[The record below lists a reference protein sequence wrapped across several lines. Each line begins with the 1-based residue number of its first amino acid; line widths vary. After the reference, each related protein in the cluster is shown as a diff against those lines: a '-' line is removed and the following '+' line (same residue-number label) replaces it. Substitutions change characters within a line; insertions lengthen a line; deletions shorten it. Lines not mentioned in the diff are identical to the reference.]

1 MDNSEIKKKLNSI
14 NWNFDFTIDYGE
26 DVLHPFNCRKY
37 YSYPATF
44 IPEIP
49 YALIEILSQKG
60 DVVLDPFGGIGT
72 TLCKRY
78 PWKGYRIL
86 LTLIRLPQLCVRLCI
101 CYLTLL

>member
-1 MDNSEIKKKLNSI
+1 MDNSEVKKRLNSI

-26 DVLHPFNCRKY
+26 DALHPFNCRKY

-72 TLCKRY
+72 TFMQNIYL
-78 PWKGYRIL
+78 GVVALMFAIISIL
-86 LTLIRLPQLCVRLCI
+86 LVLK
-101 CYLTLL
+101 